1 MSVMSDPERE
11 CLLKSCSAT
20 RCRDGRA
27 GEGRGFRNESE
38 SRTALSRSP
47 ISRIVLGGG
56 GGRQGA
62 PKKTAGAPG
71 ARPSRPGVASRYSPR
86 PSRMALAGARSSA
99 GRLSE
104 WTMPPHPLPA
114 RLRAAERA
122 HGVVDGKIALAHLL
136 GYVHSRIVSVVY
148 GVANKR
154 FSTRTQH

>member
-1 MSVMSDPERE
+1 
-11 CLLKSCSAT
+11 
-20 RCRDGRA
+20 
-27 GEGRGFRNESE
+27 
-38 SRTALSRSP
+38 
-47 ISRIVLGGG
+47 
-56 GGRQGA
+56 
-62 PKKTAGAPG
+62 
-71 ARPSRPGVASRYSPR
+71 
-86 PSRMALAGARSSA
+86 MALAGARSSA